1 MAGASKQKR
10 LQQRKRK
17 RIPND
22 AVQYDQPEI
31 ANENPKGRFL
41 FKLLIR
47 VTVILALIGCTAS
60 IISLQSTIAE
70 RKAELETLRSQTETY
85 EAENEDLERVLNSG
99 DVDTYME
106 RLAREEYG
114 YAYPDEYRFYDTSRN

>member
-1 MAGASKQKR
+1 
-10 LQQRKRK
+10 
-17 RIPND
+17 
-22 AVQYDQPEI
+22 
-31 ANENPKGRFL
+31 
-41 FKLLIR
+41 
-47 VTVILALIGCTAS
+47 LIGCTAS